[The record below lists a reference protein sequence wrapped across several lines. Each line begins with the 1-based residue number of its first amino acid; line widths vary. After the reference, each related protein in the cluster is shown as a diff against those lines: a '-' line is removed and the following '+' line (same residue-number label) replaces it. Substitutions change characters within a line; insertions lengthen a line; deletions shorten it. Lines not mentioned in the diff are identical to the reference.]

1 MALPARTFGRWAL
14 VLGGYAG
21 AALLAG
27 LAVGVRQVFIDPA
40 AAAAAGGMYAAG
52 DAMLYLGVFGMA
64 SLAPTGL
71 ALYILRD
78 TPRFWAGLA
87 GISLAIAATAPFA
100 LVEYV
105 LDRSLLQAL
114 SVLRLLGSPLVAVG
128 LSLCALICPG
138 SAAASRRTLLL
149 AAAGEGAVAL
159 IVIVRFS
166 IALVTGR

>member
-1 MALPARTFGRWAL
+1 MALLARTFGRWAL

-27 LAVGVRQVFIDPA
+27 LALAVRQLSIDPV

-52 DAMLYLGVFGMA
+52 DTMLVLGVFGMA

-71 ALYILRD
+71 ALYFLRD

-87 GISLAIAATAPFA
+87 RISLAIAATAPLA
-100 LVEYV
+100 VLDYL
-105 LDRSLLQAL
+105 LDRSLITAL
-114 SVLRLLGSPLVAVG
+114 SVLRLLGSPLFA
-128 LSLCALICPG
+128 LAFALCALICPR
-138 SAAASRRTLLL
+138 SAAPSRRTLLL

-159 IVIVRFS
+159 LVIVRFS
-166 IALVTGR
+166 IALATGR